1 MTKIKTLDKHWTK
14 NLYEIKPGVWVLKNN
29 TRGPLDLEQRIADL
43 TRQVDERDKRI
54 KELEKENKDLRI
66 SIGNRIGRVEELN
79 TSLAEALAIDEAHQ
93 KQMGKLQARL
103 TEVEEDNKKLAKQIE
118 NQSKYVQSL
127 RDKGAI

>member
-1 MTKIKTLDKHWTK
+1 MK
-14 NLYEIKPGVWVLKNN
+14 ENN
-29 TRGPLDLEQRIADL
+29 IRGPLDLEQRIADL
-43 TRQVDERDKRI
+43 TGRLEKAEAARRPLDTMDEIAYR
-54 KELEKENKDLRI
+54 ELEKENKDLRI
-66 SIGNRIGRVEELN
+66 SIGNRIERVEELN

-127 RDKGAI
+127 RDKGVI